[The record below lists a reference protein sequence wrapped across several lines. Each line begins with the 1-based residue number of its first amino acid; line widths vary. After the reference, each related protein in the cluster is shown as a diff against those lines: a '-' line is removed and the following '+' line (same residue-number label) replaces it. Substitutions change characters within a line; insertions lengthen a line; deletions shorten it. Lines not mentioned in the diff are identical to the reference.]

1 MNGAWGILGGFGQT
15 WPADMFKLHHRQDLG
30 KNRYVIIFSLKKG
43 RIQFETEQ
51 KGEEVN
57 DLQDVSSSAALL
69 PLGFF
74 FFLVPRQQC
83 VTLSGIVPC
92 HILTP
97 RKNPAIMVTG
107 KSQISKKKKR
117 NMLIYSPTEAPFCFR
132 D

>member
-1 MNGAWGILGGFGQT
+1 MLGRGDRPGLSVLAANT
-15 WPADMFKLHHRQDLG
+15 FKLHHRQDLG

-57 DLQDVSSSAALL
+57 DLQDVSSRAAPL

-74 FFLVPRQQC
+74 FLVAREQC

-97 RKNPAIMVTG
+97 
-107 KSQISKKKKR
+107 
-117 NMLIYSPTEAPFCFR
+117 
-132 D
+132 

>member
-1 MNGAWGILGGFGQT
+1 MLGVGGVNR
-15 WPADMFKLHHRQDLG
+15 PGLSVLAADTFKLHHRQDLG
-30 KNRYVIIFSLKKG
+30 KNRYIIIFSLKKG

-51 KGEEVN
+51 HREEVN
-57 DLQDVSSSAALL
+57 DLQDVSSSAAPLL
-69 PLGFF
+69 LV

-97 RKNPAIMVTG
+97 RKNSAIMAMG
-107 KSQISKKKKR
+107 KSQISRKK
-117 NMLIYSPTEAPFCFR
+117 MLIYSPSEAPFCFR